1 MVDMKQY
8 ITMAK
13 SIIKDSCDKD
23 IEVEFVKKEQ
33 AAQRFAEL
41 SKQYGREIR
50 KVLGLFMPEKNG
62 FQPLIL
68 VTYNN
73 DDEHD
78 FIEVFYHELQHAIDY
93 YEVNAKVKKEYKLYF
108 DYYTEFNANYHGF
121 LRYNLAE
128 IDAIPTSEGRRRFI
142 EDAKAHLKA
151 SFDKTPKTFESIL
164 LAYMPRVAAIAE
176 IEQAADYSLI
186 NTVPETTFF
195 IELMNYIGRY
205 QPTSEWYKE
214 FKKRIDS
221 FAAKAYDL

>member
-1 MVDMKQY
+1 MVDTEQY

-13 SIIKDSCDKD
+13 SIIKDSCDED

-41 SKQYGREIR
+41 SKQYGKEIP
-50 KVLGLFMPEKNG
+50 KNLGLFMPEKNG
-62 FQPLIL
+62 LRALIL
-68 VTYNN
+68 VTYSD
-73 DDEHD
+73 DDEHGL
-78 FIEVFYHELQHAIDY
+78 IEVFYHELQHAMDY
-93 YEVNAKVKKEYKLYF
+93 YEVNAKVEKESQFYF

-121 LRYNLAE
+121 FRYNLAE
-128 IDAIPTSEGRRRFI
+128 INAIPTSEGRRRFI
-142 EDAKAHLKA
+142 DDAKAHLKA
-151 SFDKTPKTFESIL
+151 SFDKNPKTFESIL
-164 LAYMPRVAAIAE
+164 LAFLPRVAAIAE

-221 FAAKAYDL
+221 FATKAYDL